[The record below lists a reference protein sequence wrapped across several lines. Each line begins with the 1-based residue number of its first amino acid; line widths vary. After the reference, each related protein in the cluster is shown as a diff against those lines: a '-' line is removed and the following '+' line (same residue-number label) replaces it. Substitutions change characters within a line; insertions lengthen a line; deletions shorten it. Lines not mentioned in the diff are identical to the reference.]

1 MTGPGRL
8 GGSVIPWLIAQSFV
22 FGLVA
27 ALLGIVANAIFLDAY
42 GAGWLPVTYIA
53 IGVAGV
59 VVSGA
64 VARSARSAAMIRIAL
79 AVLGGATVILLVSWL
94 IAATVDAPWV
104 SIPLLVLFPILI
116 QLGFVFIGGQA
127 GRLLDIA
134 GIKASFPR
142 IMAGFPIGAIVGG
155 LLGGALVGVTG
166 RVEDLLLATA
176 ITQGAF
182 AGLVWATGR
191 RFIAQLAPVQE
202 GAESLGPPPPAAEGG
217 ARPSL
222 GALLA
227 RRFVALILGYQVLSA
242 LGSQLA
248 DFLVYDRAA
257 ARYPDPADLAG
268 FLSGYTS
275 VMNVVSIAFLA
286 VLAGPLLR
294 RFGLRLGITANPL
307 VLTVFAVAM
316 IVTLVVDG
324 AASLSLLMVVSAARI
339 ADIALTDGTT
349 RTSINATYQVLAER
363 DRLAVQAVVEGIGV
377 PVAIGISGVLILVL
391 NALPSALAATIV
403 VTAVTCL
410 VWSGAAVLLVQAYG
424 PALVDALRRRR
435 WLDVDAVLEATGEDE
450 ALARGLLVSPDPR
463 AMRLGVDLLGSLD
476 QATAGPD
483 LRALADDPRADLRM
497 GALAGLTVAG
507 DAVARERL
515 RAAVRATTTSAD
527 PADRLRAAR
536 ALEWLDR
543 GDREAAGALLV
554 DADVAVRRA
563 ALEAVQHGDAF
574 AVRAVLAA
582 LRDPA
587 TIGAAVGAA
596 EQLGDAL
603 LPRLEARFHDRR
615 GATGPDVVRLVRSM
629 TTRSRERDQVLV
641 QHLGHRDREV
651 SLAIMER
658 LADADPISPE
668 HGGALD
674 KTLASDVAHAARIL
688 AARTADEVVLDDHPV
703 RALLIR
709 ALADEWDLVRRRVIA
724 NCLVRRGTDR
734 FAPVLASLDLEGHA
748 SALAVEALTVE
759 MGADEGA
766 TVLAVI
772 DPGLGDADRRGR
784 LGSPADSPSDADGWL
799 RELIEDPDDI
809 WRSPWLRACAI
820 HTAAARG
827 VLHAMDTTAAHALRD
842 PIIDEELDR
851 AAAA

>member
-176 ITQGAF
+176 IAQGAF

-191 RFIAQLAPVQE
+191 RFVAQLAPVQA

-257 ARYPDPADLAG
+257 AQYPDPADLAG

-316 IVTLVVDG
+316 IATLVVDG

-424 PALVDALRRRR
+424 PALVERTPTSTMARRRR
-435 WLDVDAVLEATGEDE
+435 GP
-450 ALARGLLVSPDPR
+450 RG
-463 AMRLGVDLLGSLD
+463 
-476 QATAGPD
+476 
-483 LRALADDPRADLRM
+483 
-497 GALAGLTVAG
+497 
-507 DAVARERL
+507 
-515 RAAVRATTTSAD
+515 
-527 PADRLRAAR
+527 
-536 ALEWLDR
+536 
-543 GDREAAGALLV
+543 
-554 DADVAVRRA
+554 
-563 ALEAVQHGDAF
+563 
-574 AVRAVLAA
+574 
-582 LRDPA
+582 
-587 TIGAAVGAA
+587 
-596 EQLGDAL
+596 
-603 LPRLEARFHDRR
+603 
-615 GATGPDVVRLVRSM
+615 
-629 TTRSRERDQVLV
+629 
-641 QHLGHRDREV
+641 
-651 SLAIMER
+651 
-658 LADADPISPE
+658 
-668 HGGALD
+668 
-674 KTLASDVAHAARIL
+674 
-688 AARTADEVVLDDHPV
+688 
-703 RALLIR
+703 
-709 ALADEWDLVRRRVIA
+709 
-724 NCLVRRGTDR
+724 
-734 FAPVLASLDLEGHA
+734 
-748 SALAVEALTVE
+748 
-759 MGADEGA
+759 
-766 TVLAVI
+766 
-772 DPGLGDADRRGR
+772 DRRGR
-784 LGSPADSPSDADGWL
+784 GACPRPAREPRPAGDAPGCRPPGQPRSGDGRPICARSPTIRERTCGWVPSLDSPWPATPL
-799 RELIEDPDDI
+799 RGSGSVRRFAPRPPRRIRRTGSEPPARWNGSTAVTAKRPAHFSSMRT
-809 WRSPWLRACAI
+809 WRSAAPPSRPSSTAMRSQSALSSPRSGTRRRSVPRSELRSSSGMHSFRGSRRGSTTGAGPQDRTWCGWCA
-820 HTAAARG
+820 R
-827 VLHAMDTTAAHALRD
+827 
-842 PIIDEELDR
+842 
-851 AAAA
+851 